1 MDIENLD
8 TLFEEALDVQE
19 SAAADDDGQQ
29 AEQDTPEEKAS
40 EKAEQT
46 PEERSRQ
53 AEGRRLRERE
63 ERARQEG
70 YKAARAEMSAMLGR
84 LGIDNPNTGG
94 KIGTVEEMEAY
105 ERGLSDQRI
114 SEGRGNADDMKRL
127 VKEAIREE
135 TRPAAPKVTKAE
147 IDAQLAE
154 IKAMDPEMT
163 NLGAILQSE
172 NGVKFRE
179 YVSRG
184 LNFVDAY
191 TLAARDR
198 LAELA
203 AGRGSKAAQA
213 KAAGKA
219 HLTGT
224 RTRGGGDVAVPQETA
239 AMYRLL
245 MPEMTDEEIQK
256 AYNADVKKYG
266 G

>member
-1 MDIENLD
+1 MDNENLD

-19 SAAADDDGQQ
+19 SATADEDGQQ
-29 AEQDTPEEKAS
+29 AEQDTPDEKAP

-63 ERARQEG
+63 QRAYNQ
-70 YKAARAEMSAMLGR
+70 ARADMSAVIKR
-84 LGIDNPNTGG
+84 LGIINPETD
-94 KIGTVEEMEAY
+94 KPIESVEEMEAY
-105 ERGLSDQRI
+105 EKALSDERI
-114 SEGRGNADDMKRL
+114 SKGRGNAEDMKRL

-163 NLGAILQSE
+163 NLGTILQSE
-172 NGVKFRE
+172 NGEKFRE

-239 AMYRLL
+239 AMYRML

>member
-1 MDIENLD
+1 MDNENLD
-8 TLFEEALDVQE
+8 TLFEDAMNPQDP
-19 SAAADDDGQQ
+19 AAADDDGQQ
-29 AEQDTPEEKAS
+29 AEQETPEEKAP

-53 AEGRRLRERE
+53 AEGRRIRERE

-105 ERGLSDQRI
+105 ERGLSDQRLA
-114 SEGRGNADDMKRL
+114 EGRGNADDMKRL
-127 VKEAIREE
+127 MKEAIREE
-135 TRPAAPKVTKAE
+135 SRPAAPKVTQAD

-163 NLGAILQSE
+163 DLSSILKSE
-172 NGVKFRE
+172 YGEKFRE
-179 YVSRG
+179 YVGRG
-184 LNFVDAY
+184 LNFTDAY

-198 LAELA
+198 LANIA
-203 AGRGSKAAQA
+203 AGRGSKAAAA
-213 KAAGKA
+213 KAAGKE

-224 RTRGGGDVAVPQETA
+224 KTRGGGDVMVPEETK
-239 AMYRLL
+239 AMYRML
-245 MPEMTDEEIQK
+245 MPEMTDAEIQK

>member
-1 MDIENLD
+1 MDNDNLD

-29 AEQDTPEEKAS
+29 AEQDTPDEKAP

-63 ERARQEG
+63 QRAYNQ
-70 YKAARAEMSAMLGR
+70 ARADMSATLKR
-84 LGIDNPNTGG
+84 LGITNPKTD
-94 KIGTVEEMEAY
+94 KPIESVEELEAY
-105 ERGLSDQRI
+105 EKALSDERL
-114 SEGRGNADDMKRL
+114 ENGRGNAEDMKRL
-127 VKEAIREE
+127 MKEAIREE

-154 IKAMDPEMT
+154 IKALDPEMT

-172 NGVKFRE
+172 NGEKFRE

-213 KAAGKA
+213 KAAGKN

-224 RTRGGGDVAVPQETA
+224 RTRGGGDVMVPEETK
-239 AMYRLL
+239 AMYKML
-245 MPEMTDEEIQK
+245 MPDMSDEEIQK